1 MLQLVQVR
9 LLVLLHYQLVLL
21 LEQLVLLQLVQVLAQ
36 FLSRLLGLVV
46 Q

>member
-1 MLQLVQVR
+1 VPQLEQV
-9 LLVLLHYQLVLL
+9 LLVLWHYQLVLL

>member
-21 LEQLVLLQLVQVLAQ
+21 LEQLVPLQLVQVLAQ